1 MGLGLHVSDLYWTQ
15 THLGKVPTIM
25 CLNSLWWKK
34 MTKKQEHRIF
44 WFYAGHVAPRMGRHS
59 QRTITATQKKCWKSI
74 FWIWANPLF
83 YSRKK
88 KKKQLGIQ
96 FEHVSWWAWVISSH
110 LVWKLSVSKFAVSG
124 YRVHGICVVSSHC
137 RSEWQN
143 SSLWRIVLYW
153 CITAFSR
160 LLKEMDEGTAVLK

>member
-1 MGLGLHVSDLYWTQ
+1 MSLICTELKHTLGKYQLLCVWIAYDGKKWLKSRNIEFFDFMQVMLPPEWVVTARGLSQPHRKSAGSLSFESEQ
-15 THLGKVPTIM
+15 TH
-25 CLNSLWWKK
+25 C
-34 MTKKQEHRIF
+34 F
-44 WFYAGHVAPRMGRHS
+44 
-59 QRTITATQKKCWKSI
+59 TAE
-74 FWIWANPLF
+74 
-83 YSRKK
+83 K

-143 SSLWRIVLYW
+143 SSLWRIVPYW

-160 LLKEMDEGTAVLK
+160 LLKEMDEGPAVLK